1 MTENPMQKI
10 ARELNTSLQQDTKNE
25 SEFTA
30 LLTDAFMLCHEVI
43 GKLIIGVYRARLAP
57 SAIFS
62 ELEMKALVDDLDNIF
77 PYMSSMELDFIAR
90 GIAQCFYIN
99 IGLKP
104 GLEVIDT
111 GYTDDDIPLIEV
123 LNLIVERNLG
133 LLASGDE

>member
-1 MTENPMQKI
+1 MS
-10 ARELNTSLQQDTKNE
+10 NTS
-25 SEFTA
+25 SEIIEMLEDGNMDEEEYTEII
-30 LLTDAFMLCHEVI
+30 TEAFMLCHEVI
-43 GKLIIGVYRARLAP
+43 GKLIIGLYRARLAP

-62 ELEMKALVDDLDNIF
+62 ETEMKALVDDLDNIF

-90 GIAQCFYIN
+90 AIAQCFYIN

-104 GLEVIDT
+104 GLEIIDT

-133 LLASGDE
+133 LLASDDE